1 MGGCVPT
8 TEANKQ
14 TLYSCI
20 GLGAVRFKSTKRMNF
35 TKFQI
40 TSTPP
45 TFWAA
50 GLVVDGQ
57 QGGNQDRPVGDVQ
70 VGVHV
75 R

>member
-1 MGGCVPT
+1 MVVCPQLKQT
-8 TEANKQ
+8 NKQ

-35 TKFQI
+35 TIFQI
-40 TSTPP
+40 TPP
-45 TFWAA
+45 PSGPA
-50 GLVVDGQ
+50 GLGVDGQ
-57 QGGNQDRPVGDVQ
+57 QGGDHEGPVDAAQ